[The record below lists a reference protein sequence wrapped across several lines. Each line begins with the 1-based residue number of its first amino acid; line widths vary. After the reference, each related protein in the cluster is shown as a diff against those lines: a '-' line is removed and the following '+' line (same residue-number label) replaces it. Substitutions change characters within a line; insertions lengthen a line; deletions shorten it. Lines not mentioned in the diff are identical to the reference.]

1 MNKVPHNR
9 FRKFLNYRGTKT
21 FLLKSRNVERL
32 NKFSVGGEAE
42 DIDLV
47 AAYRRSRFAEA

>member
-1 MNKVPHNR
+1 MNN
-9 FRKFLNYRGTKT
+9 RGTKT
-21 FLLKSRNVERL
+21 FLLKFRNVERL

-47 AAYRRSRFAEA
+47 AAYHRSRFAEA